1 MHLQPLQQQHA
12 ACRRVGAQ
20 QRLVRAALPFQLPGQ
35 SSSSR
40 KPTDQQQQQQLAPA
54 PAVTQQQQQQQQVV
68 PFDPS
73 AASSVAT
80 PSPLKFAKHLANVSN
95 GCAPPMTRFESL
107 GWLLFESKRLQASL
121 LGPNTRQQAAASS
134 WLSSA
139 QGVQLLEQIYLVG
152 AAIAEL
158 GTADG
163 LQPLSSSNG
172 SRAIVSLDY
181 SRLLERYLQQHG
193 HLLSEGFW
201 SQLHAYDDLQA
212 RAIHVA
218 TALETRCMVHAM
230 LFDKLI
236 DRVGTEPSAAAAA
249 GAWGVGA
256 AGWAPQGSAPLAT
269 AITNTM
275 INTTQQHSAPVT
287 TQSTVASPSAV
298 TSNSG
303 NNSNVASSSQTAGTQ
318 PAVHGVW
325 GWLGQLGAVFLLL
338 CTVAGKVV
346 HIVIAVVS
354 FAKDVVVQL
363 LMLRAVSAGAN
374 AVASKAGSEAQLQP
388 AVAVAA
394 GTLPP
399 ADAVQA
405 RQLPGAAA
413 GSSLELPQH
422 APGAVPAPAAA
433 ADSLGAAGAAA
444 PLQAGQQLT
453 TAHCEPP
460 AQAEPVAQQLPV
472 VDAQPSAAA
481 PAAQQQQQQPRA
493 DGDTAKAQRARLSPQ
508 QWLRGAGGVRSGLK
522 GGLGAAQQVLHR
534 AAAKVGATAASIPT
548 VLLQQQQAQQGSK
561 SFKTESGHLL
571 YSLWSPAE
579 AGLQELELEAAA
591 AGVQFADA
599 GWGVRGSNGMGA
611 AVCSAE
617 ECW

>member
-1 MHLQPLQQQHA
+1 
-12 ACRRVGAQ
+12 
-20 QRLVRAALPFQLPGQ
+20 
-35 SSSSR
+35 
-40 KPTDQQQQQQLAPA
+40 
-54 PAVTQQQQQQQQVV
+54 
-68 PFDPS
+68 
-73 AASSVAT
+73 
-80 PSPLKFAKHLANVSN
+80 
-95 GCAPPMTRFESL
+95 
-107 GWLLFESKRLQASL
+107 
-121 LGPNTRQQAAASS
+121 
-134 WLSSA
+134 
-139 QGVQLLEQIYLVG
+139 
-152 AAIAEL
+152 
-158 GTADG
+158 
-163 LQPLSSSNG
+163 
-172 SRAIVSLDY
+172 
-181 SRLLERYLQQHG
+181 
-193 HLLSEGFW
+193 
-201 SQLHAYDDLQA
+201 
-212 RAIHVA
+212 
-218 TALETRCMVHAM
+218 MVHAM

-236 DRVGTEPSAAAAA
+236 ERVGTEPSAAAA

-346 HIVIAVVS
+346 QVVIAVVS

-363 LMLRAVSAGAN
+363 LMLRAVSAGAK

-388 AVAVAA
+388 AVAAAA

-413 GSSLELPQH
+413 RPSLELQQQP
-422 APGAVPAPAAA
+422 PGAVPAPAAA
-433 ADSLGAAGAAA
+433 AAAGSVGAVDAAA
-444 PLQAGQQLT
+444 PLQSGHEVT
-453 TAHCEPP
+453 T
-460 AQAEPVAQQLPV
+460 QSGPVAQQLPV
-472 VDAQPSAAA
+472 VDALPPAAP

-493 DGDTAKAQRARLSPQ
+493 GGGTAKAQPARLSPQ
-508 QWLRGAGGVRSGLK
+508 QWLRGSAGGVRRGLK

-534 AAAKVGATAASIPT
+534 AAVKVGTTAASIPT
-548 VLLQQQQAQQGSK
+548 VLLQQQQALQGSK
-561 SFKTESGHLL
+561 SFKTGSGHLL

-599 GWGVRGSNGMGA
+599 GWGVRGSSGVGA
-611 AVCSAE
+611 AVRSAE